1 MPRRTLL
8 DFPHALLAVV
18 AAAHLPSC
26 AAVAVDGKPP
36 AGADTALA
44 DGNGGEPPAET
55 CAAALGLYADLG
67 CETLSEGIL
76 AFTPAY
82 TLWSDGIAK
91 TRFVFLPPGT
101 QIDTSDPDAW
111 LYPVGT
117 RFWKHFETAEGM
129 RLETRVIEKVADLRG
144 EAGWAFE
151 TYAWNE
157 AGDDVERVTRGR
169 RDVLGTD
176 HDIPAEDD
184 CSECHSGGENQRDAS
199 LPQDELL
206 ELALGF
212 GAIALNH
219 NGSNTTLE
227 TLWAAGRLSDEIS
240 TVDAVV
246 PGNDTAREAL
256 GYLHVNCGSCHGGG
270 APSKDMN
277 LVVPVGLT
285 AVEDTPTY
293 QQTID
298 QPTDPDS
305 RADGIE
311 EMPTTRITP
320 GEPDQSAIVWRMQQR
335 GDDDAQMPPL
345 ATNVVHE
352 AGVAAVVA
360 WIESL

>member
-1 MPRRTLL
+1 MTTQTLPNFPRAVL
-8 DFPHALLAVV
+8 AAVV
-18 AAAHLPSC
+18 SIHLPAC
-26 AAVAVDGKPP
+26 GTDAGDGKPSD
-36 AGADTALA
+36 GGDTAQV
-44 DGNGGEPPAET
+44 DEDGGEPPAET

-67 CETLSEGIL
+67 CETLREGIL
-76 AFTPAY
+76 AFTPKY
-82 TLWSDGIAK
+82 TLWSDGVAK
-91 TRFVFLPPGT
+91 ARFVFLPPGT

-111 LYPVGT
+111 VYPVGT
-117 RFWKHFETAEGM
+117 RFWKHFETADGA

-144 EAGWAFE
+144 EAGWTFE
-151 TYAWNE
+151 TYAWDE
-157 AGDDVERVTRGR
+157 AGDDVERVTMGR
-169 RDVLGTD
+169 RDVLGTA

-206 ELALGF
+206 DLALGF

-219 NGSNTTLE
+219 NGSDTTLE
-227 TLWAAGRLSDEIS
+227 MLSATGWLSHEVA

-285 AVEDTPTY
+285 AVEDTPTF
-293 QQTID
+293 QHTID

-345 ATNVVHE
+345 ATDVVHD
-352 AGVAAVVA
+352 AGVAAVVT